1 MKKMN
6 LKKGSTH
13 QNFQKKISGGF
24 TLIELLVV
32 VAIIGIL
39 ASVVLASLN
48 NARTKGADAAIKSN
62 LTNMRGQAEI
72 LYSTW
77 GTYAIDA
84 TPTYFA
90 IAACTN
96 IGAGADTLFADP
108 AIWAQV
114 NGSMTVSGGL
124 ESCMSTANSWSVGIQ
139 MKQNPLTEAW
149 CVDSSG
155 NSKKQTL
162 DGSPVQGE
170 LDALITNGTI
180 AQCD

>member
-1 MKKMN
+1 MN

-108 AIWAQV
+108 SIWAQIV
-114 NGSMTVSGGL
+114 GAYTAGAGAASTRCV
-124 ESCMSTANSWSVGIQ
+124 STAAAWAVAAQLDTSDGVSPAG
-139 MKQNPLTEAW
+139 PLPDSW

-155 NSKKQTL
+155 GSKAYTWTAGQ
-162 DGSPVQGE
+162 
-170 LDALITNGTI
+170 TI
-180 AQCD
+180 ANSITSTVCS